1 MANYSVLLTML
12 CAGLM
17 ACGTPAPTDVS
28 PENSEDTTDTTATD
42 DSSETQ
48 DQTEAS
54 DSTSTDVSSTDSQ
67 DSTDDETSTSED
79 VTTDA
84 TSPDALPAFSLVD
97 SNTRSATFN
106 QPIATADYAGG
117 ISAWYFTHAT

>member
-1 MANYSVLLTML
+1 MANYSILLTML

-17 ACGTPAPTDVS
+17 ACGTPAPADVS
-28 PENSEDTTDTTATD
+28 SENAEDATDTTAAD
-42 DSSETQ
+42 DSPETQ
-48 DQTEAS
+48 EQTEPS
-54 DSTSTDVSSTDSQ
+54 DSSSTDVSSTDSQ
-67 DSTDDETSTSED
+67 DSTDDETSTSDD
-79 VTTDA
+79 VTTDT

-106 QPIATADYAGG
+106 QPIATGDYAGG